1 MERSI
6 PFIYCNTGT
15 TGTGGRGV
23 KHNLDKDRCEIL
35 AEYLI
40 EYGLTVRAVAYAFSI
55 SKSTVHKD
63 ITEKLE
69 QINPDLFDRVRAIL
83 EKNKSERHLRGGEAT
98 RVKYLREKGKPTT

>member
-1 MERSI
+1 MR
-6 PFIYCNTGT
+6 GT
-15 TGTGGRGV
+15 RVMSAMG
-23 KHNLDKDRCEIL
+23 KERCEIL

-40 EYGLTVRAVAYAFSI
+40 EYGLTVRAVAHVFSI

-69 QINPDLFDRVRAIL
+69 RINPDLFDRVRAIL

-98 RVKYLREKGKPTT
+98 RVKYLKKKGKPSI

>member
-1 MERSI
+1 M
-6 PFIYCNTGT
+6 
-15 TGTGGRGV
+15 
-23 KHNLDKDRCEIL
+23 